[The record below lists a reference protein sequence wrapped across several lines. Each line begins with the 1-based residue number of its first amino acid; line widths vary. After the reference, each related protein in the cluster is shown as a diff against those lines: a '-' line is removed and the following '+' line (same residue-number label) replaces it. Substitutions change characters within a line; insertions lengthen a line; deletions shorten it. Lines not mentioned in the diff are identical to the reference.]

1 MINGGFGETHLNVLL
16 AVLNIPG
23 ISKRGLKE
31 REVGNTLSKMADE
44 SLPKE
49 SLRGGWKVNSF
60 SLSKSFESIES
71 YSKKN
76 LKQDKFL
83 FFL

>member
-1 MINGGFGETHLNVLL
+1 MDSLCIKPLYDILGMINGGFEETHLNALL

-31 REVGNTLSKMADE
+31 REKEVGNTLSKMADE

-49 SLRGGWKVNSF
+49 SLRGGWKVNSR
-60 SLSKSFESIES
+60 
-71 YSKKN
+71 
-76 LKQDKFL
+76 
-83 FFL
+83 